1 MVMTHTWAI
10 IRSWQL
16 AHNTDSSVS
25 FKLGLDQSGTSNR
38 GDETMNI
45 LYRKYI
51 LDGTNVL
58 SAHIPS
64 FTQKNPH
71 FCNRRLNSYFS
82 C

>member
-1 MVMTHTWAI
+1 MKDA
-10 IRSWQL
+10 
-16 AHNTDSSVS
+16 

-51 LDGTNVL
+51 LDSTNVL

-64 FTQKNPH
+64 FTPKILI
-71 FCNRRLNSYFS
+71 FATED
-82 C
+82 